1 MVLKGNNVPWNMAEK
16 AVCDHNLETKGSPP
30 LRSIRL
36 FCEGLLYGCLVLCL
50 VLREK
55 PQRKD

>member
-1 MVLKGNNVPWNMAEK
+1 MAEK